1 MKKTNL
7 QPLGK
12 NLIVQQREAETKTAS
27 GLIVGSPDKPN
38 EGTVLSVGD
47 EITIIKEGDRVMFSV
62 YGGQEL
68 KYNKESFLMLKEHDI
83 LAIINNK

>member
-38 EGTVLSVGD
+38 EGTVIAIGE
-47 EITIIKEGDRVMFSV
+47 EIKTIKEGDKVMFST

-68 KYNKESFLMLKEHDI
+68 KYNKETFLMLKEHDI
-83 LAIINNK
+83 LAIIKQ